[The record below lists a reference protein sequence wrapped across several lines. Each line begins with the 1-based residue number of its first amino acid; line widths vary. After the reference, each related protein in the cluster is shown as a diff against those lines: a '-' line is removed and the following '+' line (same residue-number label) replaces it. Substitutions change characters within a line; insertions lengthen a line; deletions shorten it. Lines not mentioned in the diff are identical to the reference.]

1 MAEGFGV
8 SVWCTDSRFTARL
21 VSGRTAVAQSIY
33 RRLTTPRG
41 TLRGSEEAAAYGLDL
56 SELVGAIGYPAAIG
70 ALPGRIEAELAK
82 DDRIADSSAT
92 VDAFTDSS
100 GAIFLI
106 VTIDV
111 LLHDEADSFPLT
123 LKVTD
128 VTTELLG
135 GVPQAA

>member
-8 SVWCTDSRFTARL
+8 SVWCTDSRFTGRL
-21 VSGRTAVAQSIY
+21 VSGRTAVAQSVY

-41 TLRGSEEAAAYGLDL
+41 TLRGGEEEAAYGLDL

-82 DDRIADSSAT
+82 DDRIADVSAD
-92 VDAFTDSS
+92 VDAYTDTA
-100 GAIFLI
+100 GNVYLI
-106 VTIDV
+106 ITIDL
-111 LLHDEADSFPLT
+111 LLHEETDSFPLT

-128 VTTELLG
+128 TTTELLG